1 MNRKERNAKNHC
13 GNSGSQIIT
22 LISISQL
29 EKIINESQ
37 EESEGYSMTE
47 SIVGGI
53 AVVAF
58 IVFLSASNAIF
69 EMRKLERERK
79 ARELELIKQQEEW
92 LMVQKGIAMERATF
106 TKMAQ
111 ATLAK
116 GPCKEIV

>member
-1 MNRKERNAKNHC
+1 MQKNHC

-22 LISISQL
+22 LISIAQL

-79 ARELELIKQQEEW
+79 DREMEFIKQQEEW
-92 LMVQKGIAMERATF
+92 LLVQKGIAMERTTF

>member
-1 MNRKERNAKNHC
+1 
-13 GNSGSQIIT
+13 
-22 LISISQL
+22 
-29 EKIINESQ
+29 
-37 EESEGYSMTE
+37 MTE
-47 SIVGGI
+47 TITSAILVI
-53 AVVAF
+53 AF

-92 LMVQKGIAMERATF
+92 LMVQKGMAMERTTF
-106 TKMAQ
+106 IKRAQ

>member
-1 MNRKERNAKNHC
+1 
-13 GNSGSQIIT
+13 
-22 LISISQL
+22 
-29 EKIINESQ
+29 
-37 EESEGYSMTE
+37 MTE
-47 SIVGGI
+47 SITSAI
-53 AVVAF
+53 LAIAF

-92 LMVQKGIAMERATF
+92 LLIQKGIDMERTTF
-106 TKMAQ
+106 VKRAQ

>member
-1 MNRKERNAKNHC
+1 
-13 GNSGSQIIT
+13 
-22 LISISQL
+22 
-29 EKIINESQ
+29 
-37 EESEGYSMTE
+37 MTE
-47 SIVGGI
+47 SITSAI
-53 AVVAF
+53 LAIAF

-92 LMVQKGIAMERATF
+92 LMVQKGMAMERTTF

>member
-1 MNRKERNAKNHC
+1 
-13 GNSGSQIIT
+13 
-22 LISISQL
+22 
-29 EKIINESQ
+29 
-37 EESEGYSMTE
+37 MTE
-47 SIVGGI
+47 SITGAILVI
-53 AVVAF
+53 AF

-92 LMVQKGIAMERATF
+92 LMVQKGIAMERVTF

-116 GPCKEIV
+116 RPCKEIV

>member
-1 MNRKERNAKNHC
+1 
-13 GNSGSQIIT
+13 
-22 LISISQL
+22 
-29 EKIINESQ
+29 
-37 EESEGYSMTE
+37 MTE
-47 SIVGGI
+47 SITSAI
-53 AVVAF
+53 LAIAF

-92 LMVQKGIAMERATF
+92 LMVQKGMAMERTTF
-106 TKMAQ
+106 VKMAQ

>member
-1 MNRKERNAKNHC
+1 
-13 GNSGSQIIT
+13 
-22 LISISQL
+22 
-29 EKIINESQ
+29 
-37 EESEGYSMTE
+37 MTE
-47 SIVGGI
+47 SIISGI
-53 AVVAF
+53 AIVAF

-92 LMVQKGIAMERATF
+92 LMVQKGMAMERTTF
-106 TKMAQ
+106 VKTAQ

>member
-1 MNRKERNAKNHC
+1 
-13 GNSGSQIIT
+13 
-22 LISISQL
+22 
-29 EKIINESQ
+29 
-37 EESEGYSMTE
+37 MTE
-47 SIVGGI
+47 VLGAI

-79 ARELELIKQQEEW
+79 EREMELIRQQEEW
-92 LMVQKGIAMERATF
+92 LLIQKGIAMERTIF

>member
-1 MNRKERNAKNHC
+1 LGVERKSNRKEV
-13 GNSGSQIIT
+13 
-22 LISISQL
+22 IS
-29 EKIINESQ
+29 
-37 EESEGYSMTE
+37 MAE
-47 SIVGGI
+47 SIIGGI

-58 IVFLSASNAIF
+58 VVFLSASNAIF

-92 LMVQKGIAMERATF
+92 LLVQKGMAMERT
-106 TKMAQ
+106 TLVKMAQ

>member
-1 MNRKERNAKNHC
+1 
-13 GNSGSQIIT
+13 
-22 LISISQL
+22 
-29 EKIINESQ
+29 
-37 EESEGYSMTE
+37 MTE
-47 SIVGGI
+47 SITSAILAI
-53 AVVAF
+53 AFV
-58 IVFLSASNAIF
+58 VFLSASNAIF

-92 LMVQKGIAMERATF
+92 LMVQKGMAMERTTF

>member
-1 MNRKERNAKNHC
+1 MSRISLKRKLMTQNKNRKEV
-13 GNSGSQIIT
+13 I
-22 LISISQL
+22 
-29 EKIINESQ
+29 
-37 EESEGYSMTE
+37 SMTE
-47 SIVGGI
+47 SIIGGI

-92 LMVQKGIAMERATF
+92 LLVQKGIAMERATF
-106 TKMAQ
+106 VKMAQ

>member
-1 MNRKERNAKNHC
+1 
-13 GNSGSQIIT
+13 
-22 LISISQL
+22 
-29 EKIINESQ
+29 
-37 EESEGYSMTE
+37 MTE
-47 SIVGGI
+47 SITGAILVI
-53 AVVAF
+53 AF

-92 LMVQKGIAMERATF
+92 FMVQKGMAMERITF
-106 TKMAQ
+106 VKMAQ

>member
-1 MNRKERNAKNHC
+1 MTD
-13 GNSGSQIIT
+13 SII
-22 LISISQL
+22 S
-29 EKIINESQ
+29 
-37 EESEGYSMTE
+37 
-47 SIVGGI
+47 GI

-69 EMRKLERERK
+69 EMRKLERELK
-79 ARELELIKQQEEW
+79 EREMELIRQQEEW
-92 LMVQKGIAMERATF
+92 LLIQKGIAMERTTF

>member
-1 MNRKERNAKNHC
+1 MQKNHC

-79 ARELELIKQQEEW
+79 VRDLELIKQQEEW
-92 LMVQKGIAMERATF
+92 LLIQKGIAMERATF

>member
-1 MNRKERNAKNHC
+1 MSHISLKRKLITQNKNRKEV
-13 GNSGSQIIT
+13 I
-22 LISISQL
+22 
-29 EKIINESQ
+29 
-37 EESEGYSMTE
+37 SMTE
-47 SIVGGI
+47 SIVGAI

-92 LMVQKGIAMERATF
+92 LLVQKGIAMERATF
-106 TKMAQ
+106 VKMAQ

>member
-1 MNRKERNAKNHC
+1 MKKEKTTAGTVAYKNYSFIISQNRKTRQK
-13 GNSGSQIIT
+13 
-22 LISISQL
+22 
-29 EKIINESQ
+29 K
-37 EESEGYSMTE
+37 ESEGDSMTE
-47 SIVGGI
+47 SIIGAVV
-53 AVVAF
+53 VVAF

-92 LMVQKGIAMERATF
+92 LLVQKGIAMERTTF
-106 TKMAQ
+106 VKMAQ

>member
-1 MNRKERNAKNHC
+1 
-13 GNSGSQIIT
+13 
-22 LISISQL
+22 
-29 EKIINESQ
+29 
-37 EESEGYSMTE
+37 MTE
-47 SIVGGI
+47 SIIGAV

-92 LMVQKGIAMERATF
+92 LMVQKGIAMERTTF
-106 TKMAQ
+106 TKMAR

-116 GPCKEIV
+116 GVCKEIV